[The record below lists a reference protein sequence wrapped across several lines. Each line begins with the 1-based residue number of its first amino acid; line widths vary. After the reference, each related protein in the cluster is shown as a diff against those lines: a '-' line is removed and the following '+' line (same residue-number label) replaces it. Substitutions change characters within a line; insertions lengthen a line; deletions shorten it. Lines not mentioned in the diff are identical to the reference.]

1 MNVEWKPVS
10 IAPQLEVSNQ
20 GDIRDSIT
28 KALVG
33 FDNGNGYKRVIIK
46 RKKHYVH
53 RLVAC
58 AFIPNPQ
65 NKPVINH
72 KNGIRSDNRVENLEW
87 VTIAENNLH
96 AYRVLDRKAPDNIK
110 QYQFKKGHGVTAEV
124 RKKLSESSRDRFL
137 REKSPNARA
146 IICIETGK
154 IYNCL
159 KSAEDDTKIANQN
172 ISKVCRGLRHTAGGY
187 HWAYYK
193 EI

>member
-1 MNVEWKPVS
+1 MNIEWKPVS

-20 GDIRDSIT
+20 GEIRDGIT
-28 KALVG
+28 KVLIG

-46 RKKHYVH
+46 GKKHYVH

-58 AFIPNPQ
+58 AFIPNPD
-65 NKPVINH
+65 NKPQINH
-72 KNGIRSDNRVENLEW
+72 IDGNKSNNRVDNLEW
-87 VTIAENNLH
+87 CTNSENQLH
-96 AYRVLDRKAPDNIK
+96 AYRVLGRKIPDSIK
-110 QYQFKKGHGVTAEV
+110 QYQFKKGHGATDEV
-124 RKKLSESSRDRFL
+124 RKKLSESSRGRFL